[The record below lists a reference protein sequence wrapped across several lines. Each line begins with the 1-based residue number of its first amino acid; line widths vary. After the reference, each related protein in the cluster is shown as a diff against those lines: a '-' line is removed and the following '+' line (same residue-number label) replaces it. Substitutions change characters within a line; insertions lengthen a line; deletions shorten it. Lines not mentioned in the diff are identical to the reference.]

1 MNKRTEDINYNLD
14 SFTKGVGEIKYICGN
29 DERRKESRIY
39 NDRIPSQKNNYFTFT
54 LDRTLND

>member
-14 SFTKGVGEIKYICGN
+14 SFIKGVGEIKHIWRN
-29 DERRKESRIY
+29 DERGKESRIY
-39 NDRIPSQKNNYFTFT
+39 DRIPSQKNNYFTFT